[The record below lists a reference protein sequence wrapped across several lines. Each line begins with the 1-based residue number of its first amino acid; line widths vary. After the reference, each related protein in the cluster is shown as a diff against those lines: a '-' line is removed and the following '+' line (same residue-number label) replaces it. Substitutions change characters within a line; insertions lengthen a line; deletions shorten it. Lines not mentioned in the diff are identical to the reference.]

1 MSDDLDALEDW
12 IGPLIERLQP
22 AERRKLARD
31 IARELRKRQA
41 ARIKAQ
47 KNPDGTPFAP
57 RKPQAREQAGAI
69 RRGVMFTKIR
79 RAKYLKGR
87 GMADAASVGF
97 AGRVA
102 RIARVHQ
109 YGLRDNVDRNGPWH
123 DYPERRL
130 LGYSDADRALVR
142 DMVLDRIGGAL

>member
-1 MSDDLDALEDW
+1 MNDDLAALEDW
-12 IGPLIERLQP
+12 AAPLLTRLQP

-41 ARIKAQ
+41 ARIRRQ
-47 KNPDGTPFAP
+47 ENPDGSPFAP

-69 RRGVMFTKIR
+69 RRGVMFAKIR
-79 RAKYLKGR
+79 QAKFLRGR
-87 GMADAASVGF
+87 GMADAATVGF

-130 LGYSDADRALVR
+130 VGYSDADRAVIR
-142 DMVLDRIGGAL
+142 DMILERLGSAL

>member
-1 MSDDLDALEDW
+1 MSDDLDALESW
-12 IGPLIERLQP
+12 AAPLLARLQP
-22 AERRKLARD
+22 GERRKLARD

-41 ARIKAQ
+41 ARIKRQ
-47 KNPDGTPFAP
+47 ENPDGSPFAP
-57 RKPQAREQAGAI
+57 RKPQARDQSGGI
-69 RRGVMFTKIR
+69 RRGVMFAKIR
-79 RAKYLKGR
+79 QAKFLKGR
-87 GMADAASVGF
+87 GMSDAATVGF

-130 LGYSDADRALVR
+130 VGYSDADRAVIR
-142 DMVLDRIGGAL
+142 DMILERLGSAL

>member
-12 IGPLIERLQP
+12 AAPLLERLQP
-22 AERRKLARD
+22 GERRKLARD

-47 KNPDGTPFAP
+47 KNPDGSPFEP
-57 RKPQAREQAGAI
+57 RKPQARAQAGAI
-69 RRGVMFTKIR
+69 RRGAMFTKIR
-79 RAKYLKGR
+79 QAKHLKARGR
-87 GMADAASVGF
+87 GDDAQVGF
-97 AGRVA
+97 FSRVA

-109 YGLRDNVDRNGPWH
+109 YGLRDNVDRNGPSY

-142 DMVLDRIGGAL
+142 DMLLDHLGDDL